1 MAGMVEYALHYARL
15 GFSVIPIDKK
25 SKRAITAYKDKTFS
39 ELEIKRLWRDNPDAN
54 IAIKTT
60 DFFVIDIDVRD
71 DVDGYSSF
79 EEWELKQY
87 IPATLQATTP
97 SGGRHIFLKKPKDVQ
112 ISQDIK
118 VRPGIDIKAHPNNY
132 VLVAPSNNPK
142 GKYVWDQSVEEM
154 AEAPMELLDI
164 LQAEKKP
171 SKINFTTKYNPEYS
185 SKTAKLFEQIVFG
198 LGDEGGRNNNLASL
212 IGGLLIRGVDEEAA
226 YMLVKIANHYTPS
239 PLSQQEVDRTFESM
253 LRKELD
259 RRSGIGYSE
268 D

>member
-1 MAGMVEYALHYARL
+1 
-15 GFSVIPIDKK
+15 
-25 SKRAITAYKDKTFS
+25 
-39 ELEIKRLWRDNPDAN
+39 
-54 IAIKTT
+54 
-60 DFFVIDIDVRD
+60 
-71 DVDGYSSF
+71 
-79 EEWELKQY
+79 
-87 IPATLQATTP
+87 
-97 SGGRHIFLKKPKDVQ
+97 
-112 ISQDIK
+112 
-118 VRPGIDIKAHPNNY
+118 
-132 VLVAPSNNPK
+132 
-142 GKYVWDQSVEEM
+142 DQSVEEM

-171 SKINFTTKYNPEYS
+171 SKINFITKYNPEYS

-226 YMLVKIANHYTPS
+226 YMLAKIANHYTPS